1 MILCCKD
8 DREQRMGF
16 MPRPVLLLRRI
27 ELCEMDENNSYY
39 IVTDKLQGVFTV
51 RTDARTGL
59 LRLES
64 VWDTYI
70 AEIHANDI
78 RGEGGVFPGFACF
91 QNYSY
96 LAESY
101 LKCGI

>member
-16 MPRPVLLLRRI
+16 RPRPVGFLARPVLLLRRI

-78 RGEGGVFPGFACF
+78 RGVWCVCNFIADME
-91 QNYSY
+91 
-96 LAESY
+96 
-101 LKCGI
+101 